1 MPEIE
6 TLGILDEI
14 QALVSDHLQVV
25 SYKWLSRNFLV
36 SSNTAKR
43 LLQEFVEKHGNGL
56 EVVYTLS
63 GWLKSSPPSYNI
75 RLVSEPKLAEAKQEF
90 DGNCSIQVYSVQACI
105 PKDPAALWNA
115 EFVQAEELFKQPS
128 AVDNCLR
135 DNRFCGIS
143 NSFVKRGAEGTPV
156 SNASLQLKIAAIP
169 DLTKTNTAHHNNT
182 VPPCLQNKVQ
192 QSSPKVGLM
201 SSNAAKE
208 VKGQSNGT
216 GAHDQVTKPSVQ
228 EEKLQPLPANIQNKS
243 SSGNGGSLA
252 NLWGRASSK
261 SKPNS
266 APADASAGVVQD
278 VSNEDDAE
286 DVNFRRAS
294 NGEGKRKRKVVFDL
308 SDEDEYED
316 AVNLA
321 SPDLPKG
328 QSSLAPEQSKK
339 VLVTEKPN
347 LIFDELIEDKPKVK
361 EEKATDLEPN
371 QSEDSS
377 VVSTRTITETSI
389 TEKIQKC
396 VPEKDVHKDKVADS
410 SAQSPKR
417 RKVVKTRIDERGRE
431 VTEVLW
437 EGEESEMKKPDSGTM
452 QKADNTMKKAESNTV
467 ADNVKRPAAAKKSP
481 ALGSNAPSNA
491 GNKAGNKKAGNQKD
505 PKQGNILSFFKR
517 V

>member
-1 MPEIE
+1 MVPLWYHTTAGSSHWIRP
-6 TLGILDEI
+6 TVVPIAGSNGWI
-14 QALVSDHLQVV
+14 QL
-25 SYKWLSRNFLV
+25 W
-36 SSNTAKR
+36 

-266 APADASAGVVQD
+266 APADGNVDFQVLLD